1 MEKRNKQIKEL
12 RKKGLTYKKIGQ
24 RFNITTERIRQI
36 IFFNNKKVKNNL
48 KKILQEVE
56 EKYQKKFNDKLSQ
69 KEVIEDII
77 LFSKKSNKQKD
88 VIGRQILIRYLYD
101 ELKISFV
108 KIGILLQRNHST
120 IIHLYYKNNK

>member
-69 KEVIEDII
+69 KEFIEDII

-88 VIGRQILIRYLYD
+88 VIGRQILTRYLYD

>member
-69 KEVIEDII
+69 KEFIEDII